1 MEKILATKT
10 SKSTKKI
17 KGPSQTAPQGFKG
30 KNQAFLDAEYL
41 SMRLKKASIEDVISV
56 GVVITNPEHEELD
69 RFYST
74 VQLTRGHKLP
84 PLISELTGLTN
95 EELEDAPTY
104 EEVMT
109 ELIARI
115 KKWQVGKICVWGGDK
130 NNFQRDFESRFLD
143 KPLKRS
149 VAKFINTFENIQK
162 EVSLDVTGG
171 LDANLSLADMKT
183 ICGLGGY
190 VAHNALNDAEDMLEC
205 IRIIERDE
213 MKFNGVRAA
222 EYKKFRGEYV
232 KNRSFDDPENDE
244 DYIIDSKLGEQFF
257 EEIKNRGFGD
267 DPKTKA
273 FMDDLGFIL
282 GKGNVYMGTFS
293 EMMNAKE
300 GNLN

>member
-1 MEKILATKT
+1 MST
-10 SKSTKKI
+10 STAKQTTKK
-17 KGPSQTAPQGFKG
+17 KGPSQTAPMGFKG

-41 SMRLKKASIEDVISV
+41 SARFKKGSIEDVISV

-84 PLISELTGLTN
+84 PLITELTGLTN
-95 EELEDAPTY
+95 EELEDAPSY

-109 ELIARI
+109 TLINLI

-130 NNFQRDFESRFLD
+130 NNFQRDFESRSLE

-149 VAKFINTFENIQK
+149 VAKFISTFENIQK
-162 EVSLDVTGG
+162 DVSLDITGG

-183 ICGLGGY
+183 ICGLGGH

-205 IRIIERDE
+205 IKIIEKDE
-213 MKFNGVRAA
+213 MKYDGVKAA
-222 EYKKFRGEYV
+222 EYKKFRGDYV
-232 KNRSFDDPENDE
+232 KNRSFDDPEMDE
-244 DYIIDSKLGEQFF
+244 DYIIDSKFGEQFLAELKEKGF
-257 EEIKNRGFGD
+257 EE

-273 FMDDLGFIL
+273 FMDDLKFLI
-282 GKGNVYMGTFS
+282 GKGNTYMGTFS
-293 EMMNAKE
+293 EMINE
-300 GNLN
+300 